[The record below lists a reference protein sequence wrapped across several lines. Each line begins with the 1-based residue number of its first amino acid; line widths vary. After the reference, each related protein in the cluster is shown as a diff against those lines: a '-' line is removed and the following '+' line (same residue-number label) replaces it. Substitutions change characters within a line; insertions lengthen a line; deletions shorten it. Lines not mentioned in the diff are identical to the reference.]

1 MLLQLPSASS
11 PNNIQSRL
19 PVVADLFFMNC
30 SSKIEGL
37 ATVTG
42 RVGASIDRALI
53 YFKGGGA
60 WGRESETISNV
71 ALAPLATAFSSNLSV
86 NRYGWTIGM
95 GIEYAFLPN
104 WSAKIEYDFIDFGTK
119 LYNFPVTS
127 TVVAPINFAGWD
139 FTSMIHEMKMGVNYH
154 F

>member
-1 MLLQLPSASS
+1 
-11 PNNIQSRL
+11 
-19 PVVADLFFMNC
+19 MNC

-42 RVGASIDRALI
+42 RVGASIDRTLI

-119 LYNFPVTS
+119 LYNFPVTVPWS
-127 TVVAPINFAGWD
+127 RR
-139 FTSMIHEMKMGVNYH
+139 
-154 F
+154 